1 MPDYDL
7 EKRLGN
13 GAFGEVWLGDDRA
26 LGVRR
31 AIKFIPPHNINNP
44 TNFYKEPQTLM
55 SLKHNNVIE
64 ITDAGT
70 TPDGKLYI
78 AMVYYPK
85 GSLEDVIK
93 GSIVPLEE
101 SLKIISDVCRGLEYI
116 HSLDYIHRD
125 IKPANIIMDETNN
138 ARLSDFGLATKLDIS
153 GTASPYGYIGHLAP
167 EVITDD
173 ITDKRTDIYALGVTL
188 YRLVNGD
195 AYIPM
200 VDAMELVDMIKEGVY
215 PNRNKFRPFIPTPIK
230 NIINKAI
237 SVDPKNRFQSA
248 SEFRHAIE
256 KVKIYASWMPKTIQN
271 GTEWNCKVGKMNFT
285 IKSIRKSQGCFDL
298 EFFKGNEGKTQ
309 KKIKDESSSCDSKL
323 QHDKKLKNLLNRIVL
338 KGK

>member
-1 MPDYDL
+1 M
-7 EKRLGN
+7 
-13 GAFGEVWLGDDRA
+13 
-26 LGVRR
+26 
-31 AIKFIPPHNINNP
+31 
-44 TNFYKEPQTLM
+44 
-55 SLKHNNVIE
+55 LK
-64 ITDAGT
+64 A
-70 TPDGKLYI
+70 
-78 AMVYYPK
+78 
-85 GSLEDVIK
+85 
-93 GSIVPLEE
+93 
-101 SLKIISDVCRGLEYI
+101 
-116 HSLDYIHRD
+116 
-125 IKPANIIMDETNN
+125 
-138 ARLSDFGLATKLDIS
+138 ATKLDIS

-200 VDAMELVDMIKEGVY
+200 VDAMELVDMIKEGTY

-256 KVKIYASWMPKTIQN
+256 KVKIYASWIPKTIQN

-285 IKSIRKSQGCFDL
+285 IKSIRRSQGCFDL

-309 KKIKDESSSCDSKL
+309 KKIKDESSICDSKFKSTL
-323 QHDKKLKNLLNRIVL
+323 QSYSLWRVNLNLLSKVTHFGEYIISIRICHTNFLRLSLALVIVSIIQI
-338 KGK
+338 